1 MKTNAQEHTIKIRVM
16 LSGADTSANAAH
28 LRQRLEDWLSRHDED
43 SVIGYDVELAGSM
56 KQMTF
61 DAEAVQMNLFNLDHR
76 KLEERDAQDPAGP
89 DDPEIAAQETAEAL
103 A

>member
-28 LRQRLEDWLSRHDED
+28 LRQRLEDWFSLHDEG
-43 SVIGYDVELAGSM
+43 SVIGYDVELSGSM

-61 DAEAVQMNLFNLDHR
+61 DAEAVQMNLFPLEHR
-76 KLEERDAQDPAGP
+76 TPEDPAGP
-89 DDPEIAAQETAEAL
+89 DDPAIVAEEAQEAERAL